1 MEAGRM
7 KKYSLFI
14 ITDKNPLPRLC
25 DFVITGENILGV
37 ELKSETIRGWI
48 RKGKI
53 KKAIAE
59 NIALLQ
65 SDFETFHEK

>member
-1 MEAGRM
+1 M

-14 ITDKNPLPRLC
+14 VTDKNPLPRLC
-25 DFVITGENILGV
+25 DFIVTGENILGV
-37 ELKSETIRGWI
+37 ELKCATIRGWI

-53 KKAIAE
+53 KKAIVE

>member
-1 MEAGRM
+1 M

-14 ITDKNPLPRLC
+14 ITEKIPLPRLC
-25 DFVITGENILGV
+25 EFVVTGENILGV
-37 ELKSETIRGWI
+37 ELKSENIRGWI

-65 SDFETFHEK
+65 SDFETFHEL

>member
-1 MEAGRM
+1 M

-25 DFVITGENILGV
+25 DFTVTGENILGV
-37 ELKSETIRGWI
+37 ELKSSAGMIRGWI

-59 NIALLQ
+59 NIPLLQ

>member
-1 MEAGRM
+1 M

-14 ITDKNPLPRLC
+14 ITEKNPLPRLC
-25 DFVITGENILGV
+25 NFIVTGENILAYEIISSGGM
-37 ELKSETIRGWI
+37 IRGWI

-59 NIALLQ
+59 RAAIRQ
-65 SDFETFHEK
+65 SDFETFREK

>member
-1 MEAGRM
+1 M

-14 ITDKNPLPRLC
+14 ITDKSPLPRLC
-25 DFVITGENILGV
+25 DFIVTGENILGV
-37 ELKSETIRGWI
+37 ELKSSAGTIRGWI

-59 NIALLQ
+59 NIPLIQ